1 MAAMALYRGEKSRQD
16 RRKICIYY
24 SLQRLFFL
32 IELPVPSW
40 MPVDA
45 LDAKRTKKADEGKNE
60 KRTLGN
66 EAKIG
71 NDVTRCWRLIQ
82 IKLCLRQEVF
92 VTLAKIF

>member
-16 RRKICIYY
+16 QRKICIYY
-24 SLQRLFFL
+24 SLQRLFFF
-32 IELPVPSW
+32 IELPVPFW
-40 MPVDA
+40 MGSMQNEG
-45 LDAKRTKKADEGKNE
+45 DEGKNE
-60 KRTLGN
+60 KRTLGD

-82 IKLCLRQEVF
+82 IKFCLRQEVF